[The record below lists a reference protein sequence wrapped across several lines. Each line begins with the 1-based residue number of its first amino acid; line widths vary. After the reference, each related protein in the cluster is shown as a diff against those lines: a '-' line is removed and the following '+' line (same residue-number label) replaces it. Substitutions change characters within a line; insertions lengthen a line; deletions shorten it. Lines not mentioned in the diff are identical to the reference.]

1 MSHFFVTGTDTNVG
15 KTIASRAIIQA
26 LQQQD
31 IQIVGYKPIA
41 YNMDESIYGES
52 QQDYLTDYV
61 NANNPDVK
69 ILIKSC
75 QHKLPYELANS
86 YTFEQS
92 QMLTLAC
99 KDLVNI
105 NKINQNLEYLTAN
118 YQSVLVEGTFGWMTP
133 INRQLSFAHWV
144 KQQKM
149 PVVLVVGIKEGC
161 INHGLLTAQSI
172 MQMGVPLIGW
182 IANRINP
189 CLGHYAEVIEVLS
202 QKIEAPLLGEI
213 PYLHRPEEQEL
224 GHYLTNI
231 ERLTYLQTVLAS

>member
-1 MSHFFVTGTDTNVG
+1 MSSFFITGTDTNVG

-26 LQQQD
+26 LQQQNV
-31 IQIVGYKPIA
+31 QIVGYKPIA
-41 YNMDESIYGES
+41 YNIDESIYGE
-52 QQDYLTDYV
+52 TPEKKPT
-61 NANNPDVK
+61 NNFDVK
-69 ILIKSC
+69 ILIETSNE
-75 QHKLPYELANS
+75 KLNYQQANS

-99 KDLVNI
+99 HNNVDL
-105 NKINQNLEYLTAN
+105 NKINQNLDYLTSH

-133 INRQLSFAHWV
+133 INQAKSFAHWV
-144 KQQKM
+144 KERNM

-189 CLGHYAEVIEVLS
+189 GLGHYAEVIEVLS
-202 QKIEAPLLGEI
+202 QKIDAPLLGEI
-213 PYLHRPEEQEL
+213 PYLYKPETQEL
-224 GHYLTNI
+224 AHYLTNI
-231 ERLTYLQTVLAS
+231 ERLTYMKTALVS

>member
-1 MSHFFVTGTDTNVG
+1 MSSFFITGTDTNVG

-26 LQQQD
+26 LQQQKV
-31 IQIVGYKPIA
+31 QIVGYKPIA
-41 YNMDESIYGES
+41 YNISESIYGEIKEIATS
-52 QQDYLTDYV
+52 DNL
-61 NANNPDVK
+61 DVK
-69 ILIKSC
+69 ILMETS
-75 QHKLPYELANS
+75 HEPLSYELANS

-99 KDLVNI
+99 QDYVDLQ
-105 NKINQNLEYLTAN
+105 KINQQLDYLTAH

-133 INRQLSFAHWV
+133 INQEKSFSHWV
-144 KQQKM
+144 KERKM

-172 MQMGVPLIGW
+172 LQMDVPLLGW

-202 QKIEAPLLGEI
+202 QKINAPLLGEI
-213 PYLHRPEEQEL
+213 PYLHKPETQNL
-224 GHYLTNI
+224 AHYLTNI
-231 ERLTYLQTVLAS
+231 ERLMCMQTAWVS